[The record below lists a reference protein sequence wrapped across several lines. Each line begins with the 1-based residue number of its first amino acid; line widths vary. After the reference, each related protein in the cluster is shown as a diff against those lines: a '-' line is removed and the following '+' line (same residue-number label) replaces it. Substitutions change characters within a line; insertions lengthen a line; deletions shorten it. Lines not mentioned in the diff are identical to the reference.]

1 MVILSAFLALISLW
15 ALSSLLTCRVT
26 LIGLIKLKPK
36 STNQKLKTWVLFL
49 PNLERM

>member
-26 LIGLIKLKPK
+26 LIVLTFFEHQNYLLI
-36 STNQKLKTWVLFL
+36 QKLPKHGSYQF
-49 PNLERM
+49 